1 MRPFSA
7 VPSTLFA
14 LTLLATLPCTPI
26 CATAAPPIP
35 KMTVNVELPKDPAL
49 ASYLKGQQKLAEEWY
64 PKIIKI
70 LGAEGQELPTSFTM
84 HMDDEMK
91 VPAAAGGDV
100 IGYGTEYISKHLDDT
115 GVIVHELTH
124 VVQSYP
130 RQKQPGVNAG
140 WLVEGIADYV
150 RWFNFEPKAARPHP
164 KADKAHA
171 RDSYRVTGAF
181 LDWAK
186 RKYNPD
192 LIKKLNASLHAGDYT
207 DGIWKTLTGH
217 DLDSLDTEWRAT
229 LPLGAPKPE

>member
-1 MRPFSA
+1 MRLFSA
-7 VPSTLFA
+7 IPSAVSA
-14 LTLLATLPCTPI
+14 LVLCAVIPCSPI
-26 CATAAPPIP
+26 CAVAAPPTP
-35 KMTVNVELPKDPAL
+35 KLTVIVEMPKDPAL
-49 ASYLKGQQKLAEEWY
+49 ANYLKGQQKLGEEWY

-70 LGAEGQELPTSFTM
+70 LGAEGQELPTTFTM

-91 VPAAAGGDV
+91 VPAAAGGGV
-100 IGYGTEYISKHLDDT
+100 IGYGTAYISKHLDDT

-130 RQKQPGVNAG
+130 RQKAGVDAG
-140 WLVEGIADYV
+140 WLVEGIADYI
-150 RWFNFEPKAARPHP
+150 RWFNFEPKSARPHP

-186 RKYNPD
+186 GKYNKD

-207 DGIWKTLTGH
+207 DDLWKTLTGH

-229 LPLGAPKPE
+229 LPSATAKPA